1 MGGRHRRPEGE
12 ETTGTRGWVQ
22 PTAEKRAEW
31 ALEVAR
37 NPPSV
42 DLSPEA
48 LLSAYAN
55 GAFPMA
61 EPGSGRIHLYTCDP
75 RCVFDLERFALPK
88 ATVRALRGG
97 DLVIRCDTAFEQVMR
112 SCAAPRRQDD
122 RSWISE
128 EMVRAYAALHALG
141 HAHSVEA
148 WRGDALVGGLYGVS
162 LGGAFFGESMFTRR
176 ELGGDNASK
185 LCLLELD
192 RRLAAGGFR
201 LLDSQEENAHMSQF
215 GGQTIPLEDYL
226 GRLDEALQT
235 QAHW

>member
-1 MGGRHRRPEGE
+1 M
-12 ETTGTRGWVQ
+12 
-22 PTAEKRAEW
+22 
-31 ALEVAR
+31 EVAR

-88 ATVRALRGG
+88 ATVRALRGS

-162 LGGAFFGESMFTRR
+162 LGGAFFGESMFIRR

-185 LCLLELD
+185 LCLLELE
-192 RRLAAGGFR
+192 RRLLAGGYA
-201 LLDSQEENAHMSQF
+201 LLDSQEANEHMAQF
-215 GGQTIPLEDYL
+215 GGEEIE
-226 GRLDEALQT
+226 LDEYLSRLTCALELKPK
-235 QAHW
+235 WLS